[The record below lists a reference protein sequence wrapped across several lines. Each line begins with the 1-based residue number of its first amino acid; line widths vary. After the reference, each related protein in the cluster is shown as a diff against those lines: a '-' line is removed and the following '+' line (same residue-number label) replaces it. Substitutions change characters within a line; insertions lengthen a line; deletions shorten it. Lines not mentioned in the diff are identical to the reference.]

1 MQASKRRKC
10 VPKPVS
16 AQRAQPPTKPRQA
29 ACLSHRIAVLAQAG
43 TAIFFGSAAAV
54 EPTRNTCIRIAYT
67 LVFDAIRK
75 DQDMTHI
82 SAGAAFRQAVSEEHP
97 LQVVG
102 TINANHAL
110 LAKRAGYRAIYLS
123 GGGVA
128 AGSLGLP
135 DLGITG
141 LEDVLVDV
149 RRITDVCD
157 LPLLVDVDTGFGAS
171 AFNVARTVRSLVKA
185 GAAACH
191 IEDQVGA
198 KRCGH
203 RPGKEI
209 VTQSEMVDRIKAAV
223 DARTD
228 DGFVIMARTDALAV
242 EGLDKA
248 IERARACVEAGADMI
263 FPEAITSL
271 DMYTRFRQAVGV
283 PILANITEFG
293 ATPLFTVD
301 ELRGAGV
308 DIALYPLSAFRAMNR
323 AAENVYTAIR
333 RDGTQ
338 QHVVDTMQT
347 RAELYERIDYH
358 RFEQKL
364 DALFSRNKINE
375 E

>member
-1 MQASKRRKC
+1 
-10 VPKPVS
+10 
-16 AQRAQPPTKPRQA
+16 
-29 ACLSHRIAVLAQAG
+29 
-43 TAIFFGSAAAV
+43 
-54 EPTRNTCIRIAYT
+54 
-67 LVFDAIRK
+67 
-75 DQDMTHI
+75 MTYH
-82 SAGAAFRQAVSEEHP
+82 SAGAAFRQAVREEQP

-102 TINANHAL
+102 AINANHAL
-110 LAKRAGYRAIYLS
+110 LAQRAGYRAIYLS

-135 DLGITG
+135 DLGISG
-141 LEDVLVDV
+141 LEDVLIDV

-171 AFNVARTVRSLVKA
+171 AFNVARTVRSLIKA
-185 GAAACH
+185 GAGACH

-209 VTQSEMVDRIKAAV
+209 VTQGEMVDRIKAAA

-228 DGFVIMARTDALAV
+228 AGFVIMARTDALAV
-242 EGLDKA
+242 EGIDKA
-248 IERARACVEAGADMI
+248 VERAVACVEAGVDMI

-271 DMYTRFRQAVGV
+271 EMYARFRKAVNV

-301 ELRGAGV
+301 ELKGADV
-308 DIALYPLSAFRAMNR
+308 DIVLYPLSAFRAMNK
-323 AAENVYTAIR
+323 AAENVYSAIR

-338 QHVVDTMQT
+338 QRVVDTMQT
-347 RAELYERIDYH
+347 RAELYDSIDYH
-358 RFEQKL
+358 SYEHKL
-364 DALFSRNKINE
+364 DALFAQNKVK
-375 E
+375 